1 MWILAVWSNWCK
13 YLYVL
18 SKKYTLFIVTQ
29 RIEVGLFLQELLSN
43 NLWTPIICVHQP
55 HLQVFSHPLFIHAFS
70 EYFRGM
76 LHTTH
81 FINARVKKWTWE
93 ASFCPHGI
101 YDLSSL
107 IICLL
112 VYNYT
117 DFLPFWILPAFIFC
131 FVQFSIL
138 ISYFLCRKVKIKAWC
153 LRSNGVCDCELSPWN
168 VSHANK
174 LLNF

>member
-1 MWILAVWSNWCK
+1 MRWGCSSKSFFLTTYGPQS
-13 YLYVL
+13 YV
-18 SKKYTLFIVTQ
+18 
-29 RIEVGLFLQELLSN
+29 
-43 NLWTPIICVHQP
+43 
-55 HLQVFSHPLFIHAFS
+55 
-70 EYFRGM
+70 
-76 LHTTH
+76 
-81 FINARVKKWTWE
+81 FINPIFKCFLIHFLSTPSVNTFE
-93 ASFCPHGI
+93 ACFIPLTLLTPGLKSEHERQSFCPHGV